1 MELTV
6 KDVVKLFNVTER
18 TIYRWIQSAN
28 LPGYKVNEQY
38 RFNRV
43 EMLEWA
49 TARKI
54 PVSPEIFNEPTTGS
68 LPSLSKAIE
77 VGGIHYRVSGRDKGS
92 VLQSIIQ
99 LLRLPEEVDI
109 NFLLQVLLA
118 RESLGSTGVG
128 DGIAIPHT
136 RNPIVLH
143 IPKPMV
149 TLCFLE
155 RPIDFGALDGKPV
168 SIIFML
174 ITPTVRSHLH
184 LLSRLAFGLKHEE
197 WLALLKQP
205 GSREE
210 IISTLTKIENSI
222 QETGIPL

>member
-18 TIYRWIQSAN
+18 TVYRWIQSAN
-28 LPGYKVNEQY
+28 LPAYKVNEQY

-49 TARKI
+49 TAQKI
-54 PVSPEIFNEPTTGS
+54 PVSPEIFSEPSGGS
-68 LPSLSKAIE
+68 LPSLSQAIE
-77 VGGIHYRVSGRDKGS
+77 LGGIHYRVDGRDKKS
-92 VLQSIIQ
+92 VLQSIIR
-99 LLRLPEEVDI
+99 LLRLPEEVDV

-149 TLCFLE
+149 ALCFLE
-155 RPIDFGALDGKPV
+155 HAVDFGALDGKPV
-168 SIIFML
+168 TIIFML

-184 LLSRLAFGLKHEE
+184 LLSRLAYGLKNDE
-197 WLALLKQP
+197 WAGLLKQP
-205 GSREE
+205 ASREE
-210 IISTLTKIENSI
+210 IIAALVKIENSI
-222 QETGIPL
+222 KENGSAE